1 MIVALK
7 WCRNVVWQHTST
19 HMWIRRMFSLVCSA
33 DDAATIFRDAAAL
46 NLTGEGH
53 VWIVTEQVL
62 ETHNIPLGALG
73 LRQIHVDNEEAHIR
87 DSL

>member
-1 MIVALK
+1 
-7 WCRNVVWQHTST
+7 
-19 HMWIRRMFSLVCSA
+19 
-33 DDAATIFRDAAAL
+33 
-46 NLTGEGH
+46 LTGEGH